1 MAQPDVQGAE
11 AAHGHADH
19 VRPFRT
25 GGVEHRDG
33 VGHGAQLRVGAHVLR
48 DVGRRVAARVVD
60 QAAVPVAEVLD
71 LRREAAMV
79 AGELVDEQERLA
91 AAGLLPVQAHPVVG
105 GCEGHSYY
113 RIGVAV
119 GSGSSLRVERRD
131 DGVVGLWLDRPE
143 KRNALH
149 RELVTGLTDAFGDPD
164 ARAFVLGSSEPRAF
178 SAGADLDLP
187 DGERAQVSDLLYRLY
202 GVMLASRA
210 PIVAAVSGPAVG
222 GGAQLALACDLRVG
236 APDARLRFVGP
247 GHGLAIGAW
256 GLPSLVGRG
265 RAAELCLTMR
275 PVDADEAL
283 ALGLLDRV
291 APDPRAV
298 ALELAAGFT
307 QLDADAV
314 ARVKAVVRTASN
326 VLGALEEERVG
337 NLEAW
342 SGAVGRR

>member
-1 MAQPDVQGAE
+1 M
-11 AAHGHADH
+11 
-19 VRPFRT
+19 
-25 GGVEHRDG
+25 
-33 VGHGAQLRVGAHVLR
+33 
-48 DVGRRVAARVVD
+48 
-60 QAAVPVAEVLD
+60 
-71 LRREAAMV
+71 
-79 AGELVDEQERLA
+79 
-91 AAGLLPVQAHPVVG
+91 
-105 GCEGHSYY
+105 
-113 RIGVAV
+113 AV

-143 KRNALH
+143 KRNALD
-149 RELVTGLTDAFGDPD
+149 RELVTGLTDAFGDPGR
-164 ARAFVLGSSEPRAF
+164 ARLRARQLRAAGVLGRGRPR
-178 SAGADLDLP
+178 P
-187 DGERAQVSDLLYRLY
+187 PRRRARPGQRPAVPPLRRDALH
-202 GVMLASRA
+202 RA

-291 APDPRAV
+291 APDPRAA

-326 VLGALEEERVG
+326 VLDALEQERVG
-337 NLEAW
+337 NLDAW